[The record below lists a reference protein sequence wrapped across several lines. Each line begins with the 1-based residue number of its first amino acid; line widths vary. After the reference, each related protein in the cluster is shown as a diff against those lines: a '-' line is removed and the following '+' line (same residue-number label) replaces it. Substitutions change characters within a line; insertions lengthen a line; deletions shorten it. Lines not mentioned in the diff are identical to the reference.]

1 MGVFEWERFAAGTMA
16 IANAVADSSAHSV
29 VGGGDSVAALEKSAA
44 PATSRTSSTGRPARR
59 SSCSKAS
66 TSRGVVALERKAR

>member
-29 VGGGDSVAALEKSAA
+29 VGGGDSVAALEKSGRAGDVTHVSTGGGRVARVARRPAA
-44 PATSRTSSTGRPARR
+44 P
-59 SSCSKAS
+59 
-66 TSRGVVALERKAR
+66 GVVALERKAR